1 MRPEWPILRYGV
13 CGDQRRFIT
22 TTANQQTT
30 TAGVDLGE
38 LVKISTSDA
47 HKIQFLVDLKEA
59 FASFSKPLIA
69 AVVGFAV
76 GSVKD
81 MAFHSS

>member
-1 MRPEWPILRYGV
+1 M
-13 CGDQRRFIT
+13 
-22 TTANQQTT
+22 
-30 TAGVDLGE
+30 DLGE

-59 FASFSKPLIA
+59 FASFGKPLIA

-81 MAFHSS
+81 MAFHSG